1 LSLLNSGWPEI
12 CWDWANYNG
21 HKKLGPKFLL
31 GQKIIIN
38 CNRPKNHMIS
48 HWAKIGL
55 YSNGLPHQM
64 LPCHQ
69 LCYVKPPCHAPPSQM
84 LPRQMNKQLGIG
96 SVMVAGR
103 HRFSQSMMIF
113 NKRHEI

>member
-1 LSLLNSGWPEI
+1 
-12 CWDWANYNG
+12 
-21 HKKLGPKFLL
+21 
-31 GQKIIIN
+31 
-38 CNRPKNHMIS
+38 MIS

-55 YSNGLPHQM
+55 YSNGLSHQM

-69 LCYVKPPCHAPPSQM
+69 LCYVKPSCHAPPSQM

-103 HRFSQSMMIF
+103 HRFSQSMTIF